1 MRWVSYT
8 RAVSSRK
15 DEENPPDIISRQN
28 AHIETYMKEHG
39 FKVSR
44 KYSDRKYS
52 VDETESFN
60 QMVQDGMKREFD
72 GVVVESVFRC
82 GRDLWTAIEILYETF
97 YPAGIHFAVVEDDFC
112 SMGKDKQKVT
122 EYFTE
127 KRSEWYANDSA
138 LKNKRVSDS
147 GKINPTLI
155 RYGFV
160 LSEDHSS
167 LEIEEEGASIVRQI
181 YQMFLDGKNYSVIAK
196 ELNERGVT
204 PPQEQKAIVAGKVPN
219 VIVPAKWIGSS
230 IRKILES
237 PIYMGQATRKV
248 KEVTVNYSVPQI
260 VSEETFAAAQE
271 RIGGLKSESNEQ
283 QRKPTQTSL
292 LYKRIYSKETGIALR
307 KILSPLG
314 TGEMVYV
321 FSKSKRDRR
330 ENHIPCETVHS
341 AVRNAI
347 STAVRQARYI
357 NRLLQEEERE
367 EVVEAELKPLREKAQ
382 SLFNRMNDLYLE
394 RMDFYRTHN
403 TQEDD
408 AAAITEVEQVYQEQF
423 LECEAQFKAVMN
435 EVEIVR
441 KTFSTANPWVA
452 LYREIEMPE
461 SLEHEHIVKW
471 IGIVRVDNEKNIE
484 VTLKESEWMDRL
496 PEKWLK
502 EGARE

>member
-15 DEENPPDIISRQN
+15 GEENPPDIISRQN

-52 VDETESFN
+52 ADETESFN
-60 QMVQDGMKREFD
+60 QMVQEGMKREFD

-112 SMGKDKQKVT
+112 SVGKEKQKVT

-127 KRSEWYANDSA
+127 KRSEWYADDCA
-138 LKNKRVSDS
+138 LRHKKVSDS
-147 GKINPTLI
+147 GKISPTLI

-160 LSEDHSS
+160 LSKDHSS

-181 YQMFLDGKNYSVIAK
+181 YQMFLDGKNYSAIAK

-248 KEVTVNYSVPQI
+248 KGVMVDYPVPQI
-260 VSEETFAAAQE
+260 VSEETFTAVQE
-271 RIGGLKSESNEQ
+271 RIGALKRVPQEQ
-283 QRKPTQTSL
+283 QGKTTQTGL
-292 LYKRIYSKETGIALR
+292 LHKRIYSKETGIALTR
-307 KILSPLG
+307 ILSPLG

-321 FSKSKRDRR
+321 FSKSKPERR
-330 ENHIPCETVHS
+330 KNYISCETVHLV
-341 AVRNAI
+341 VRNAI
-347 STAVRQARYI
+347 STAVKQARYI

-367 EVVEAELKPLREKAQ
+367 EMVEAELKPLREKAQ
-382 SLFNRMNDLYLE
+382 FLFNRMNDLYLE

-408 AAAITEVEQVYQEQF
+408 TAAITEVEQGYQKQF

-441 KTFSTANPWVA
+441 RTFSTANPWVA
-452 LYREIEMPE
+452 LYREIEIPE
-461 SLEHEHIVKW
+461 NLEHEHIVKW
-471 IGIVRVDNEKNIE
+471 IGIVLVDKEKNIE
-484 VTLKESEWMDRL
+484 VILKESEWMDRL
-496 PEKWLK
+496 PEEWLK
-502 EGARE
+502 EGAEE